1 MELAVQYLLPLA
13 VASGVALI
21 LSLGAFIFSLLA
33 FIETQA
39 TKRST
44 HTVLPV
50 GNNDMSLQ
58 KLEADIE
65 KLTGQGKTSQGL
77 QRDLNGV
84 GLDVDDL
91 V

>member
-1 MELAVQYLLPLA
+1 MELNLILA
-13 VASGVALI
+13 VTSILALI
-21 LSLGAFIFSLLA
+21 LSLGAFGFSLFA

-44 HTVLPV
+44 HTVMPV
-50 GNNDMSLQ
+50 GNEMSLQ
-58 KLEADIE
+58 KLEEDIE
-65 KLTGQGKTSQGL
+65 KLTGQGASSQSL
-77 QRDLNGV
+77 QRDLSHA